1 LTGNRAPALGA
12 AYRANGENAADPQGM
27 DAALFSSW
35 TARIEAVEVSLFS
48 RFARNIPTEPA
59 PFWHGQLVA
68 VLCVAAGAL
77 TRAGLQPIVHGAI
90 PVVLFYPFVLLA
102 SVVAGSLSGLSV
114 LVLAG
119 LIAYHFW
126 LPHNTAAISLTAFGV
141 ACLSAIA
148 MAALFRLAVKLHV
161 REQERATLFAREMQ
175 HRISN
180 AFSLA
185 QALSAQALAAAQT
198 PAEHHAQLSLRLG
211 ALARSQQVLASKS
224 SNDPDLKEFIVGI
237 IEPFGTDRFD
247 INGPMVRIAGGLST
261 SCALLI
267 NELATNAAK
276 YGALSTPA
284 GRVAIVWAVTHGR
297 VALEWK
303 ENDGPA
309 VRTPARKGFGSN
321 LIEKAFSEK
330 TATVRLSYEP
340 DGVRCFI
347 TLPAATALSS

>member
-1 LTGNRAPALGA
+1 LTRNPAPAWDA
-12 AYRANGENAADPQGM
+12 AYEASGDNAAPQGS
-27 DAALFSSW
+27 DAAVFTSW
-35 TARIEAVEVSLFS
+35 TARIEAVEISLFS

-59 PFWHGQLVA
+59 PFWRGQMIA

-102 SVVAGSLSGLSV
+102 SVIAGSLSGLSV
-114 LVLAG
+114 LILAG

-126 LPHNTAAISLTAFGV
+126 LPHGTAAISLTAFGI

-161 REQERATLFAREMQ
+161 REQERAMLFAREMQ
-175 HRISN
+175 HRVSN

-185 QALSAQALAAAQT
+185 QALSSQATASAGT

-211 ALARSQQVLASKS
+211 ALARSQQILGSSS
-224 SNDPDLKEFIVGI
+224 SNDPELRQFLASI
-237 IEPFGTDRFD
+237 IEPFGQGRFD
-247 INGPMVRIAGGLST
+247 IQGPSVRIAGQLSS

-276 YGALSTPA
+276 YGALSTPN
-284 GRVAIVWAVTHGR
+284 GRVAIAWAVENGR
-297 VALEWK
+297 IALEWK
-303 ENDGPA
+303 EKHGPA
-309 VRTPARKGFGSN
+309 VQAPARKGFGSS

-330 TATVRLSYEP
+330 SCAVRLSYEP

-347 TLPAATALSS
+347 TLPAAPIS